1 MNIYRINPIGG
12 SSGFKV
18 HVADEA
24 GGLRVVG
31 VFPSETDAQAWIA
44 SDSGQTSS
52 TGCDTGKA
60 LESASQ
66 T

>member
-1 MNIYRINPIGG
+1 MSIYRIDSAGG

-31 VFPSETDAQAWIA
+31 IFLSDTDAAWIA
-44 SDSGQTSS
+44 TNRGQSWMTDDEATCGSTSP
-52 TGCDTGKA
+52 A
-60 LESASQ
+60 
-66 T
+66 